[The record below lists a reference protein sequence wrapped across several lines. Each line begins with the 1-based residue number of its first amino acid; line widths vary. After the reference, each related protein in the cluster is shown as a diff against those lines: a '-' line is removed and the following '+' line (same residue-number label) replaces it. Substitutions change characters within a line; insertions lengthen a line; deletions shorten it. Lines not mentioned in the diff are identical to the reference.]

1 VDPRRWGSL
10 IGLVGGM
17 VFVASYSPALGAGIT
32 VLAWVVGSVG
42 VLTALFAHYVRPS
55 ALGPLARPRPV
66 ALVVYGACV
75 VGELALIAVGSKTL
89 DAVGQGELRP
99 SLIAAVVGV
108 HFLPFAWAFGEAM
121 FFVLGG
127 AVAGLGVVGLVLGAL
142 GVPAAADALAV
153 LAGLAMSVVI
163 VRYALGGWSRR

>member
-89 DAVGQGELRP
+89 DAVVWGRASCARP
-99 SLIAAVVGV
+99 
-108 HFLPFAWAFGEAM
+108 
-121 FFVLGG
+121 
-127 AVAGLGVVGLVLGAL
+127 
-142 GVPAAADALAV
+142 
-153 LAGLAMSVVI
+153 
-163 VRYALGGWSRR
+163 

>member
-1 VDPRRWGSL
+1 
-10 IGLVGGM
+10 
-17 VFVASYSPALGAGIT
+17 
-32 VLAWVVGSVG
+32 
-42 VLTALFAHYVRPS
+42 
-55 ALGPLARPRPV
+55 
-66 ALVVYGACV
+66 
-75 VGELALIAVGSKTL
+75 
-89 DAVGQGELRP
+89 
-99 SLIAAVVGV
+99 LIAAVVGV